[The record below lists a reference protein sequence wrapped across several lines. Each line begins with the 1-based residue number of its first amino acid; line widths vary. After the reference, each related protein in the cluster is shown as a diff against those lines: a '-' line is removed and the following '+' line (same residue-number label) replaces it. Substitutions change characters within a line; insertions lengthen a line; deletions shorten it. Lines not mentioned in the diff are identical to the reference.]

1 MKDGMISNIE
11 NIMTG
16 WFHLNVRN
24 ADAVFFYA
32 TYAIQKGRK
41 VINGNASSLKE
52 EWIGMSSIIVMT
64 LKTREYDLENWTRR

>member
-1 MKDGMISNIE
+1 MISNIG

-16 WFHLNVRN
+16 WFLLNVRN
-24 ADAVFFYA
+24 ANAVFFNA

-64 LKTREYDLENWTRR
+64 LKTREYDLENLTRR